1 MKLCIDPGHG
11 MSSRITG
18 VYDTGAKYGQLEEAD
33 LVLVFA
39 HELKA
44 ECIRLGVPVFM
55 TRTAVNEPAPLRGRV
70 AAARFAGCTHLI
82 SLHINDADEAKAN
95 GFETLYRTSG
105 SLPFARLF
113 HAMLL
118 PALGLR
124 DRGVK
129 HRPDLAVLA
138 TGKMPSLLLELGFI
152 RNAKDMAIV
161 TNPGVMQQVCKLIAE
176 RLVALGK

>member
-11 MSSRITG
+11 MSSRISG
-18 VYDTGAKYGQLEEAD
+18 VYDTGAKYGQLEEAGM
-33 LVLVFA
+33 VLLFA
-39 HELKA
+39 HQLKSA
-44 ECIRLGVPVFM
+44 CIKVGVPVFL
-55 TRTAVNEPAPLRGRV
+55 TRHTVNEPAPLKERV
-70 AAARFAGCTHLI
+70 TQSRLADCTHLI
-82 SLHINDADEAKAN
+82 SLHVNDADDAKAN

-113 HAMLL
+113 HALIL

-138 TGKMPSLLLELGFI
+138 SGKMPSLLLELGFI

-161 TNPGVMQQVCKLIAE
+161 TNPMVMQQVCSLIAE
-176 RLVALGK
+176 RLAALGN